1 MASTPAVN
9 LLVVAP
15 VEEGPFRALV
25 DPRPDAEWTLV
36 VDRPC
41 APRPELV
48 RALLRQIAED
58 PGAAAVYSDFTSG
71 PSDRESRA
79 DVGAWSVERSR
90 WQDYTGA
97 VALIRSDVVEG
108 VREGDQARKA
118 DQDAAP
124 PGWLF
129 RHRCLVRAAQ
139 QGRVRYLPEPLYRVD
154 VDRIE
159 RVPDELRIRM
169 VADAGFD
176 FSDGGQPPRTLREW
190 PSVSIV
196 IPTRGGSA
204 RVRRRKRRLI
214 DVTMRSFIDTT
225 AGLAP
230 QFVLVVDD
238 DVDLS
243 YLAPWRAELGGRL
256 TVVETAP
263 PFNFSAKV
271 NRGVEAATGEVV
283 AILNDDMEAI
293 SDRWL
298 ENLVAA
304 ACESD
309 VGAVGAM
316 LLLESGDIQH
326 AGHRFTELGPYL
338 LDVGRP
344 VGPGPRGRNACDRD
358 VTGVTAACL
367 VQRRRVWTEVGG
379 LDEAFAVSFNDVD
392 YCVRI
397 AEAGYR
403 IVQCNSSR
411 LFHFESRTRRRGASA
426 TEIALLTERMGGL
439 LGPDALTAYEPPPP
453 PSWREQARYRVD
465 KARAVWE
472 SGGVRGMGALMAEAV
487 RSRLP
492 GHG

>member
-1 MASTPAVN
+1 M
-9 LLVVAP
+9 
-15 VEEGPFRALV
+15 
-25 DPRPDAEWTLV
+25 
-36 VDRPC
+36 
-41 APRPELV
+41 
-48 RALLRQIAED
+48 
-58 PGAAAVYSDFTSG
+58 
-71 PSDRESRA
+71 
-79 DVGAWSVERSR
+79 
-90 WQDYTGA
+90 
-97 VALIRSDVVEG
+97 
-108 VREGDQARKA
+108 
-118 DQDAAP
+118 
-124 PGWLF
+124 
-129 RHRCLVRAAQ
+129 
-139 QGRVRYLPEPLYRVD
+139 RYLPEPLYRVD

-358 VTGVTAACL
+358 VTRVTAACL
-367 VQRRRVWTEVGG
+367 VQRRRVWTGWAGSTKPSPSVSTTWTI
-379 LDEAFAVSFNDVD
+379 AFELPRPVIESCNATHP
-392 YCVRI
+392 
-397 AEAGYR
+397 GYS
-403 IVQCNSSR
+403 ISSR
-411 LFHFESRTRRRGASA
+411 APADAEPRRPKSRCSPNGWEACW
-426 TEIALLTERMGGL
+426 GL
-439 LGPDALTAYEPPPP
+439 M
-453 PSWREQARYRVD
+453 R
-465 KARAVWE
+465 
-472 SGGVRGMGALMAEAV
+472 
-487 RSRLP
+487 
-492 GHG
+492 